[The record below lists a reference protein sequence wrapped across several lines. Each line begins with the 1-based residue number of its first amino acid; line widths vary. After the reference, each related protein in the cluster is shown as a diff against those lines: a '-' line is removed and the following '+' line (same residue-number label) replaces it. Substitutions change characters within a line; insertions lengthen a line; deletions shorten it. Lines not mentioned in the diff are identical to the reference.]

1 MKPSILIRNYDL
13 TYLQIKGPDE
23 TQTLDNALE
32 PQLEICN
39 LTHRVK
45 DYWGQSWG
53 WSKITEK
60 LSLICFYVSNQTNKY
75 RRNFSDDE

>member
-1 MKPSILIRNYDL
+1 MLSLVKPSILIRNYDL

-45 DYWGQSWG
+45 DYWGQS
-53 WSKITEK
+53 
-60 LSLICFYVSNQTNKY
+60 
-75 RRNFSDDE
+75 